1 MVSIRQAQSPPT
13 VYRWSGER
21 PAQLWMARGRD
32 AGLASLTVLPV
43 GLKEDTLRA
52 LGETGFAFQ
61 PLPGA
66 FFTPALACRISFFP
80 LATAPYFGEEGAA
93 FPCPLIGLDDSFD
106 FEVFNEALVLPW
118 GCVEDAALAILPLAF
133 SLPPDV
139 GRFPFNGIRETS
151 LNFYFEQDANV
162 T

>member
-1 MVSIRQAQSPPT
+1 
-13 VYRWSGER
+13 
-21 PAQLWMARGRD
+21 MARGRD
-32 AGLASLTVLPV
+32 AGLASLAVLPV

-52 LGETGFAFQ
+52 LEETGFAFQ

-66 FFTPALACRISFFP
+66 FFP
-80 LATAPYFGEEGAA
+80 LATTPCFGEEGVT
-93 FPCPLIGLDDSFD
+93 FPCPLIGLDESFD

-118 GCVEDAALAILPLAF
+118 GCVEDAALAILPLAILPLAF